1 MSFIAH
7 IKGKVS
13 AYLLYIYF
21 DASLWTGEMRE
32 AKFVAEAVRLGV
44 AD

>member
-1 MSFIAH
+1 MRFEAR
-7 IKGKVS
+7 IKDNIS
-13 AYLLYIYF
+13 AYLAYIYF

-44 AD
+44 EN